1 MLRERAMKF
10 KTIVYSLAGLFC
22 LTVPIVIGL
31 VPVERPDSQS
41 STRTLSFIMLGVY
54 SIQLVSYCVTIAF
67 LNSTLKKMNKF
78 GDFREP

>member
-1 MLRERAMKF
+1 MKV

-41 STRTLSFIMLGVY
+41 SMRTFSFIMLGVY